1 MHPSSRRVGPTSA
14 RNSASSKDSC
24 PSRAFNKTMSVTA
37 SFGSLPALDEFP
49 LREALLL
56 SRRPLLPARR
66 PPTDL
71 FARFAI
77 KPGLYRNTTETPAP
91 NTIATRNSHT
101 ERFCGVRDPLFG
113 WRGNHRN
120 KTQLLLLQ
128 LPPRI
133 QTIEIQNRI
142 QHQRIRPP
150 RLPAINRIDREQNH
164 VSVTRGHIRNR
175 RVLRDLF
182 ATVHQSRNQQL
193 LVVRITQNHARPV
206 RRRDDARIVHLL
218 LLGHLRTF

>member
-37 SFGSLPALDEFP
+37 SFGSLPALDVFT

-56 SRRPLLPARR
+56 TRRPLLPARR

-91 NTIATRNSHT
+91 NTIATRNCHP
-101 ERFCGVRDPLFG
+101 EPFCGVRDPLFG
-113 WRGNHRN
+113 GAA
-120 KTQLLLLQ
+120 
-128 LPPRI
+128 
-133 QTIEIQNRI
+133 TIATKPSYFSPNF
-142 QHQRIRPP
+142 
-150 RLPAINRIDREQNH
+150 LPAFKLSKFKIVFSTNEYVPR
-164 VSVTRGHIRNR
+164 VSPR
-175 RVLRDLF
+175 
-182 ATVHQSRNQQL
+182 
-193 LVVRITQNHARPV
+193 
-206 RRRDDARIVHLL
+206 
-218 LLGHLRTF
+218 